1 MHPQLYSILGSKV
14 VLIGMDQEQL
24 SSTSEEVT
32 EKAGSKSFQW
42 CVAGQCKITDK
53 LKWEVLFYVRKNE
66 DRQVV
71 EQANQR
77 GCTVSIHGSIQDLT
91 R

>member
-14 VLIGMDQEQL
+14 ALIGMDQEQL

-42 CVAGQCKITDK
+42 CVAGQRKITDK
-53 LKWEVLFYVRKNE
+53 LK
-66 DRQVV
+66 
-71 EQANQR
+71 
-77 GCTVSIHGSIQDLT
+77 
-91 R
+91 